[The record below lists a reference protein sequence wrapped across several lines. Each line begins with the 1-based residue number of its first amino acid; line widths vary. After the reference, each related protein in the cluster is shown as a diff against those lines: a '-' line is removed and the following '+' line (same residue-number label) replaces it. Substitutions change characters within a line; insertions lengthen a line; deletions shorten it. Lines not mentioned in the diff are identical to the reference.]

1 MQKQFLQT
9 LRLFAKHLIQPH
21 PFGLAPNPHVCREVA
36 CPLGTASET
45 AREGK
50 HMLSARAIFDI
61 GRTWETGGPEPG
73 SKPKVSGNILWLLS
87 CLLQE
92 SNKIK

>member
-1 MQKQFLQT
+1 MAVYKTFNSATSFWVSAQT
-9 LRLFAKHLIQPH
+9 P
-21 PFGLAPNPHVCREVA
+21 VCREVA

-92 SNKIK
+92 SNKKKD

>member
-1 MQKQFLQT
+1 MVVWETFDLAASFWVNAQT
-9 LRLFAKHLIQPH
+9 S
-21 PFGLAPNPHVCREVA
+21 VCREVA

-50 HMLSARAIFDI
+50 RLFSVRATSDI
-61 GRTWETGGPEPG
+61 VRTWEKEVRNLG
-73 SKPKVSGNILWLLS
+73 SGQFLWLLS

-92 SNKIK
+92 SNKKKC